1 MFSVSIR
8 QKNINIS
15 DMEELLGRI
24 DNYLDIQNKKERI
37 SESIY
42 ISSDIKEV
50 IELVKKSED
59 RDKVLSLLD
68 EDVRNKIEKLI
79 EGGLLWAN

>member
-1 MFSVSIR
+1 
-8 QKNINIS
+8 
-15 DMEELLGRI
+15 MEELLGRI

-37 SESIY
+37 NESLY

-59 RDKVLSLLD
+59 RDKILSLLD

-79 EGGLLWAN
+79 EGGLL

>member
-1 MFSVSIR
+1 
-8 QKNINIS
+8 
-15 DMEELLGRI
+15 MEELLGRI

-37 SESIY
+37 NESLY

-79 EGGLLWAN
+79 EGGLL